1 MPLSPAATEK
11 RMPAPSLPLLNL
23 VKVVAAQLILWHHF
37 ALYGPMS
44 DVVNPL
50 LSPVSDWLLEYGPL
64 AVQAFLAIGGFLVA
78 RSFLEKSSAFGMP
91 ELPRRL
97 LQRYRRLIP
106 LLASALLLAVV
117 SAALARALI
126 VHPTIPGPPTT
137 LQVFAHLFLLQDIV
151 GEDALSA
158 GVWYVAIDFQLFAL
172 FALVQSLSGR
182 YAIVVCAMLTTLS
195 LFWLNRNPALDVWAP
210 YFFGT
215 YGLGVLACWVSGQ
228 ARRSVWGALLGVLV
242 IAALAIEWRS
252 RIAVGGAM
260 ALILA
265 ATGGQLKIEMTARR
279 VIEALAEQ
287 SYALFL
293 VHYPVLL
300 AVGAVVHR
308 LWPFDTFAN
317 VGGLVTAWVCS
328 LLLAWGLF
336 QAVETRRAR

>member
-1 MPLSPAATEK
+1 MPLFPTATEK
-11 RMPAPSLPLLNL
+11 RMPAPSLPLVNL

-50 LSPVSDWLLEYGPL
+50 ASSVSNWFLDYGPL
-64 AVQAFLAIGGFLVA
+64 AVQAFLAIGGFLAA
-78 RSFLEKSSAFGMP
+78 RSFLEKSGAFGMP

-126 VHPTIPGPPTT
+126 VHPTIPGPPTM
-137 LQVFAHLFLLQDIV
+137 LQLLAHLFLLQDIV
-151 GEDALSA
+151 GADALSA

-172 FALVQSLSGR
+172 FALVQSVSR
-182 YAIVVCAMLTTLS
+182 RRAIVACATLAILS
-195 LFWLNRNPALDVWAP
+195 LFWLNRIPALDVWAP

-228 ARRSVWGALLGVLV
+228 ARRSAWGVLLGVLV
-242 IAALAIEWRS
+242 IAALAVEWRS
-252 RIAVGGAM
+252 RIAVGGAT

-265 ATGGQLKIEMTARR
+265 ATGGHLKIKMTARR
-279 VIEALAEQ
+279 MIEALAEQ

-308 LWPFDTFAN
+308 LWPFDPFAN
-317 VGGLVTAWVCS
+317 VAGLAAAWVCS
-328 LLLAWGLF
+328 LVLSWGLF
-336 QAVETRRAR
+336 QVVEARRAR